1 MEFVYQEW
9 DIMREIST
17 AKETRLDK
25 NLYTKRNNGN
35 WLQEERLRRRMSID
49 DLASMLKESVEDMQA
64 FERNQKPMST
74 TVWNWMNDERTQ

>member
-1 MEFVYQEW
+1 
-9 DIMREIST
+9 MREIST